1 VDDAPKSAPPD
12 VAADLLPSGGE
23 VRGPVLAV
31 LESLLGDFK
40 ERDAVL
46 ELVRQLVADNAQM
59 SRRLARL
66 ASRFKTSEQISGAQL
81 ILFVDA
87 LRRGEGGP
95 GPADLLD
102 PVDDVGAVDG
112 QLRDASG
119 ITDSPLD
126 DDEGS
131 PSKRRTDGPPRQPR
145 RAPAPAHLRR
155 IDNPLLVPAAERA
168 CPRCGAER
176 TCMGHDISELIE
188 LIPAEVI
195 VRLDRREKLAC
206 VPCEGEVVRAPVGA
220 RVVAS
225 GKYGPRL
232 VAQMLVDKYV
242 DGLPLHRQR
251 EILKRLGLDLS
262 VSTLADQIK
271 WSTDLLRPLWRA
283 AIAEVIA
290 ARVMHLDGT
299 GLPVLDPNVPG
310 GKRLGALWGYVG
322 VNEGEVV
329 AAYHYVS
336 TGKATGQHANEMG
349 PADMLDLRKGLTV
362 ADASNLFDASFER
375 DELIECGC
383 NMHARRYFVKALD
396 AGDKRAALAL
406 AGYKKLYEIEA
417 EIRDRPPDVKYAERL
432 ARSKPVWDALVNWCT
447 VRKPHE
453 PPSSGLGKAIQYFTN
468 HQVAL
473 GRFLEYGYLPLDNGI
488 VERLHVRCALT
499 RKNYL
504 FAGADSGGD
513 RAAIAY
519 SILGSCR
526 LAGVDPLEYLGDVLP
541 KLMGRIRIIDLPA
554 LLPSRWAAARD
565 AAAAVTSTT
574 PASDA

>member
-1 VDDAPKSAPPD
+1 MDTEPIDAAKL
-12 VAADLLPSGGE
+12 AADLLPESGE
-23 VRGPVLAV
+23 LRGSVLDV
-31 LESLLGDFK
+31 LGKLLGNCD

-46 ELVRQLVADNAQM
+46 EIFRQLVASNAQM

-66 ASRFKTSEQISGAQL
+66 ASRFKTSERILAGQL
-81 ILFVDA
+81 VLFLDA
-87 LRRGEGGP
+87 VRREQGGP
-95 GPADLLD
+95 AGTLVAPDDDIAAADEK
-102 PVDDVGAVDG
+102 
-112 QLRDASG
+112 LRNASG
-119 ITDSPLD
+119 IDDAKPD

-131 PSKRRTDGPPRQPR
+131 IGKCLTTEPPPQPH
-145 RAPAPAHLRR
+145 RAPAPARLRR

-168 CPRCGAER
+168 CPLCGTER
-176 TCMGHDISELIE
+176 TCIGHEVSEVIE

-195 VRLDRREKLAC
+195 VRRDLREKLAC
-206 VPCEGEVVRAPVGA
+206 LPCEGEIVRAPVGTK
-220 RVVAS
+220 VVAS
-225 GKYGPRL
+225 GKFGPRI
-232 VAQMLVDKYV
+232 VAKMLVDKYA

-251 EILKRLGLDLS
+251 EILMRLGLDLS

-271 WSTDLLRPLWRA
+271 WSTDLLRPIWRA
-283 AIAEVIA
+283 AIAEVIT

-299 GLPVLDPNVPG
+299 GLPVLDGSVPG

-322 VNEGEVV
+322 VNDGEVV
-329 AAYHYVS
+329 AAYQYLS
-336 TGKATGQHANEMG
+336 TGKATGQRANEMG
-349 PADMLDLRKGLTV
+349 PADMLALREGLTV
-362 ADASNLFDASFER
+362 ADASNIFDASFRR

-396 AGDKRAALAL
+396 AGDKRAALPL
-406 AGYKKLYEIEA
+406 AAYKKLYEIEA
-417 EIRDRPPDVKYAERL
+417 EIRDRDPDAKLVERR
-432 ARSKPVWDALVNWCT
+432 ARSKPLWDELVAWCT

-453 PPSSGLGKAIQYFTN
+453 PPSSGLGKALQYFTN

-499 RKNYL
+499 RKNFL
-504 FAGADSGGD
+504 FAGSDAGGD

-526 LAGVDPLEYLGDVLP
+526 LAGVNPLEYLGDVLP

-554 LLPSRWAAARD
+554 LLPSRWAAAR
-565 AAAAVTSTT
+565 AAAAASAAS